1 VVLNSGP
8 ARCCILTA
16 GSALPIERHAA
27 FALPPMA
34 RIPKEVV
41 MFDLSAMARRRFLTG
56 AAAGALAVG
65 AGTVI
70 SAGPASAIA
79 PTVHKSGELEALVV
93 SDGYFVLPVGFLVT
107 PEAPPVERDAVLKAA
122 GQAGEQLE
130 LTNNVTVIRSRSEL
144 ILVDAGTGPRH
155 QPTAGKLAGNLR
167 AAGIEPAAITKVVL
181 THGHPDHLW
190 GVLDANNAP
199 IYPNA
204 SYIVSAV
211 EWDTWADPDV
221 LQKLP
226 AALPKERVATGAKQ
240 HFAHIKDKM
249 TMVRGGEEIVSGVR
263 VIDTPGHTPGH
274 LSVEVAGG
282 DGLLISADAL
292 THVLIS
298 FQYPSWKV
306 PVDHEP
312 DRGIATRLRLL
323 DQLATDKRRL
333 VCAHLPFPGSGFVE
347 RKAGAYRFV
356 VA

>member
-1 VVLNSGP
+1 
-8 ARCCILTA
+8 
-16 GSALPIERHAA
+16 
-27 FALPPMA
+27 
-34 RIPKEVV
+34 
-41 MFDLSAMARRRFLTG
+41 MFDLSAMGRRRFLAG
-56 AAAGALAVG
+56 AAAGALAVSGG
-65 AGTVI
+65 AI
-70 SAGPASAIA
+70 MPAGPASASA
-79 PTVHKSGELEALVV
+79 RAVHKSGELEALVV
-93 SDGYFVLPVGFLVT
+93 SDGHFVLPVGFLVA
-107 PEAPPVERDAVLKAA
+107 PEAPPPEREAVLKAT
-122 GQAGEQLE
+122 GQAGEQLQ

-190 GVLDANNAP
+190 GVLDANNDA

-211 EWDTWADPDV
+211 EWSTWADPDV

-226 AALPKERVATGAKQ
+226 AALPRERVVTGAKN
-240 HFAHIKDKM
+240 HFAHIKDKV
-249 TMVRGGEEIVSGVR
+249 TMVRGGDEIAGGVR

-274 LSVEVAGG
+274 ISVELAGS
-282 DGLLISADAL
+282 DGLLISGDAL

-347 RKAGAYRFV
+347 RKASAYRFL
-356 VA
+356 AA